1 MTSKSL
7 QERPEK
13 TAEVRAATAHRIR
26 PPHTQGQ
33 VTPQSRWH
41 SGHSRIALDSTTAEL
56 TPCTSK
62 TPAIRRR
69 TTNERIARTR
79 LTEDS

>member
-41 SGHSRIALDSTTAEL
+41 SGHSRITPDSHPAHRRHPQYVGALQ
-56 TPCTSK
+56 TS
-62 TPAIRRR
+62 RSH
-69 TTNERIARTR
+69 AR
-79 LTEDS
+79 S